1 MKIYVPAIVL
11 CCLALTACGSSE
23 PPPAPTPTTNPA
35 QAAKPKLG
43 YTIAEFDA
51 AVEKL
56 YGASPEEVMKKFGKP
71 RGYDRNSD
79 GTEQFAYSGVEDPV
93 TGMLSSST
101 YLGFQNGK
109 LKPEKP
115 THYF

>member
-1 MKIYVPAIVL
+1 MKIYVPAIIL
-11 CCLALTACGSSE
+11 CYLALTACSSSE
-23 PPPAPTPTTNPA
+23 PPPTPQPATKSA
-35 QAAKPKLG
+35 QASKPKLG

-56 YGASPEEVMKKFGKP
+56 YGTSPEEVMKKFGKP

-79 GTEQFAYSGVEDPV
+79 GTEQFAYGGVEDPV
-93 TGMLSSST
+93 TGILSSST